1 MNDNS
6 VKSTPPKAVIYT
18 RVSTESQ
25 DATLQEPLCRRFCEE
40 NGWAV
45 VQVYSDSASGKNG
58 NRPGWRALMQDASQH
73 KFDIVVA
80 TKIDRIMRSVAT
92 LDTEINR
99 LMSYG
104 VELRCVSQ
112 PIDFHGSQGKLMLQ
126 FLGAIAEWERNII
139 AERTKEALAV
149 KRSQGVR
156 LGRPPSA
163 PPDIAALAS
172 LRRSGMS
179 WNAIAKL
186 VKMSPN
192 TIRQYKE
199 EIEKTADE
207 SA

>member
-1 MNDNS
+1 MNDNP

-25 DATLQEPLCRRFCEE
+25 DATLQEPLCRQFCEA
-40 NGWAV
+40 NGW
-45 VQVYSDSASGKNG
+45 QICKVYSDSASGRDG
-58 NRPGWRALMQDASQH
+58 NRPGWRSLMKDASEHQ
-73 KFDIVVA
+73 FDIVIA
-80 TKIDRIMRSVAT
+80 TKIDRIMRSVAS

-99 LMSYG
+99 LMKCG

-126 FLGAIAEWERNII
+126 LLGAIAEWERNII
-139 AERTKEALAV
+139 SERTKDALAV
-149 KRSQGVR
+149 KKSQGVR

-199 EIEKTADE
+199 EIEKMAEE